1 MTGLTERLDALARE
15 ATGAV
20 ELLPPELAARAR
32 RRHRIQLR
40 VGGIAL
46 AACAAGASL
55 YAAVS
60 SSGSQKVQVA
70 TPPGVTSAT
79 TATPSPSGVWADLA
93 SIARRQATQFGDPS
107 PLSAHAVA
115 TDLAAFQQATSTS
128 ASSPAFNPRV
138 YFIEITGQFTCTV
151 CLGPGPGFPKG
162 TVLGLAIER
171 ATMTVVGT
179 SLGNQAANLAALGP
193 VHRLDLAAASTGP
206 PAPTTVAVVDV
217 PNIAGTSEAAAG
229 AVLAHLG
236 LVAIF
241 TTQSSS
247 TVPQGVVIAVA
258 PSPGS
263 RVAAGSAVSVTIS
276 SGPNAPITG

>member
-32 RRHRIQLR
+32 RRRRIQLR
-40 VGGIAL
+40 FGGAAL

-60 SSGSQKVQVA
+60 PSGPQKVQVA

-79 TATPSPSGVWADLA
+79 TATPPPSGVWAELA
-93 SIARRQATQFGDPS
+93 GIARRQAAQFGDPS
-107 PLSAHAVA
+107 PLSAQAVA
-115 TDLAAFQQATSTS
+115 TDLAAFQRATGTS
-128 ASSPAFNPRV
+128 ASSLAFDPRV
-138 YFIEITGQFTCTV
+138 YFIELTGQFTCTV

-162 TVLGLAIER
+162 TVLGLAVEQV
-171 ATMTVVGT
+171 TMSVVGT

-193 VHRLDLAAASTGP
+193 VHRLDLAAPSTGP
-206 PAPTTVAVVDV
+206 SAATTVAVVTV
-217 PNIAGTSEAAAG
+217 PNIAGTTEATAG
-229 AVLAHLG
+229 AVLGHLG
-236 LVAIF
+236 LTANF
-241 TTQSSS
+241 TMQAS
-247 TVPQGVVIAVA
+247 TIVPRGIVIAVA

-263 RVAAGSAVSVTIS
+263 RVATGSAVSVTVS
-276 SGPNAPITG
+276 SGPSAPPSG